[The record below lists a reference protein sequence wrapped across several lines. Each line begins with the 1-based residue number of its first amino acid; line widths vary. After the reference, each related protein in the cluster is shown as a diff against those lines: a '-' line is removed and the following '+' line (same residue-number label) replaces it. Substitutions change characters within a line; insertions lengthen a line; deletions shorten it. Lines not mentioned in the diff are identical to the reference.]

1 VDESVRSV
9 LAPTDVVV
17 RTLTETE
24 ARFAGAVAARAL
36 RDNPMMTYTIPDDA
50 LARLRAG
57 YETFGER
64 VPTGSV
70 GALLGAHVIGV
81 AAAVAPG
88 ACIGATA
95 VEPLRTRPDVPPDQA
110 LGFDRARYVIN
121 SMYEHD
127 PAERHIH
134 VGPVGVERGAQG
146 LGIGA
151 AMMRALCDAL
161 DADGELAWL
170 ETDKPENV
178 VFYRRHG
185 FDVAVEDTEL
195 GFPIWYLRRPPR

>member
-1 VDESVRSV
+1 MDESVRSG
-9 LAPTDVVV
+9 LASTDVEV
-17 RTLTETE
+17 RALSDTE
-24 ARFAGAVAARAL
+24 ARSAGAVAARAL
-36 RDNPMMTYTIPDDA
+36 RDNPMMSYSVPGDA
-50 LARLRAG
+50 LARLHAA
-57 YETFGER
+57 YATFGDR

-95 VEPLRTRPDVPPDQA
+95 PEPLRTRPDIPPEEA
-110 LGFDRARYVIN
+110 SGFDRARYVVH

-134 VGPVGVERGAQG
+134 VGPVGVERGVQG
-146 LGIGA
+146 LGVGA
-151 AMMRALCDAL
+151 AMMAALCDAL

-185 FDVAVEDTEL
+185 FDVDVEDTSL
-195 GFPIWYLRRPPR
+195 GFPIWYMRRPPR

>member
-1 VDESVRSV
+1 VDDSVRGA
-9 LAPTDVVV
+9 LARTPVEV
-17 RTLTETE
+17 RALTEPE

-36 RDNPMMTYTIPDDA
+36 RDNPMMAYSIPGDA
-50 LARLRAG
+50 LARLHAG
-57 YETFGER
+57 YEAFGER

-70 GALLGAHVIGV
+70 GALLGTHVIGV

-95 VEPLRTRPDVPPDQA
+95 VEALRTRPDVPPDQA

-121 SMYEHD
+121 SMCEHD

-134 VGPVGVERGAQG
+134 VGPVGVERGVQG
-146 LGIGA
+146 LGVGA

-185 FDVAVEDTEL
+185 FDVDVEDTAL
-195 GFPIWYLRRPPR
+195 GFPIWYMRRRPR

>member
-1 VDESVRSV
+1 VEESVPGV
-9 LAPTDVVV
+9 FTPTDVAV
-17 RTLTETE
+17 RVLTEPE
-24 ARFAGAVAARAL
+24 ARAAGAVAARAL
-36 RDNPMMTYTIPDDA
+36 RDNPMMSYSIPGDA
-50 LARLRAG
+50 LARLHAG

-70 GALLGAHVIGV
+70 GALLGTHVIGV

-95 VEPLRTRPDVPPDQA
+95 AEALRTRPDVPPDQA
-110 LGFDRARYVIN
+110 LGYDRARYVIN

-146 LGIGA
+146 LGVGA
-151 AMMRALCDAL
+151 AMMRTLCDAL

-170 ETDKPENV
+170 KTDKPENV

-185 FDVAVEDTEL
+185 FDVAVEDNTL
-195 GFPIWYLRRPPR
+195 GFPIWYLRRPPH